1 MEFPADKDSW
11 NVFPIDEFDK
21 AEARDP
27 GNLGM
32 EVMAQMRKNGR
43 ILDHFRVALGG
54 RNILNLETNLSKV
67 FKENSVNTYRLRFQ
81 YWAKDIFI
89 RRNTTT
95 SAWRGVHEMLGER
108 DAVLLRE
115 DGSSLPRDEAL
126 DVIRDLDSKGKA
138 ASICWAVAVGDEG
151 EMRLNLVTL
160 PASEDTFN
168 NKPLLKR

>member
-1 MEFPADKDSW
+1 
-11 NVFPIDEFDK
+11 
-21 AEARDP
+21 
-27 GNLGM
+27 
-32 EVMAQMRKNGR
+32 
-43 ILDHFRVALGG
+43 
-54 RNILNLETNLSKV
+54 
-67 FKENSVNTYRLRFQ
+67 
-81 YWAKDIFI
+81 
-89 RRNTTT
+89 
-95 SAWRGVHEMLGER
+95 MLGER

-138 ASICWAVAVGDEG
+138 ASIRWAVAVGDEG